1 MPSDRFPVIPKPI
14 LRSGW
19 VAGFLAFGLFL
30 QGIFSPTAQAAEALR
45 FAALSL
51 EGRDTTAREFAP
63 FVEHLERLAGRPVVQ
78 VFFADYAE
86 LLNAFRLGRIDLAYL
101 GPLPYVRL
109 RESRP
114 DVEPLIHFREK
125 DGASF
130 YRCALAA
137 FRGDRVRAQELRGQP
152 FGMPQALSTCG
163 PLAASG
169 LLAQKAGLRLEE
181 VDQRFLGNHEMV
193 ALAIISGEIRAGT
206 MKESIARRHGVLG
219 LEILGST
226 DPLPGFAL
234 VAQVDRELRE
244 KLRKALLETPK
255 SIWSHWGES
264 LHYGMSRADDRD
276 YDPIRRL
283 GRSQP

>member
-1 MPSDRFPVIPKPI
+1 MQGVWLPSARAAD
-14 LRSGW
+14 
-19 VAGFLAFGLFL
+19 AL
-30 QGIFSPTAQAAEALR
+30 Q

-51 EGRDTTAREFAP
+51 EGREATAREFAP
-63 FVEHLERLAGRPVVQ
+63 FVEHLQRLAGRPVVQ
-78 VFFADYAE
+78 VYFADYAE

-114 DVEPLIHFREK
+114 DVEPLVHFREK

-130 YRCALAA
+130 YRCALAT
-137 FRGDRVRAQELRGQP
+137 FRGDKVKLRELRGQP
-152 FGMPQALSTCG
+152 VGMPQALSTCG

-169 LLAQKAGLRLEE
+169 LLAQKAGLRLED
-181 VDQRFLGNHEMV
+181 VDQRFLGNHENV
-193 ALAIISGEIRAGT
+193 ALAIISGEVRAGT
-206 MKESIARRHGVLG
+206 MKESIAQRHEMLG

-234 VAQVDRELRE
+234 VAQVNPDLRE
-244 KLRKALLETPK
+244 TLRTGLLATPK

-276 YDPIRRL
+276 YDALRRL
-283 GRSQP
+283 GRGRP

>member
-1 MPSDRFPVIPKPI
+1 MKKQY
-14 LRSGW
+14 LRTGW
-19 VAGFLAFGLFL
+19 VAGILVIGLFL
-30 QGIFSPTAQAAEALR
+30 QGSLFQSVQAAEALR

-51 EGRDTTAREFAP
+51 EGRDATAREFAP
-63 FVEHLERLAGRPVVQ
+63 FVEYLGKLAERPVVQ
-78 VFFADYAE
+78 VYFADYAE

-114 DVEPLIHFREK
+114 DVEPLIHFHEK

-137 FRGDRVRAQELRGQP
+137 FRGDHVQPRQLRGQP

-169 LLAQKAGLRLEE
+169 LLAQKAGMRLED
-181 VDQRFLGNHEMV
+181 VDQRFLGNHEKV

-206 MKESIARRHGVLG
+206 MKESIARRHGMLG
-219 LEILGST
+219 LEILSST

-234 VAQVDRELRE
+234 VAQVDRPLRE
-244 KLRKALLETPK
+244 KLRKALLATPK

-264 LHYGMSRADDRD
+264 LHYGMSSADDRD
-276 YDPIRRL
+276 YEPIRRL